1 VIVAEHLT
9 KRFGTTL
16 AVDDVSFEVHPGQIV
31 GFLGHN
37 GAGKTTTMQMLIGH
51 LRPDEGTAAIL
62 GRPYAQLNEPMR
74 HVGVMLDGGMHPAR
88 TARNHLRTS
97 AAVGGLPTERIES
110 LLELVGLADDAHR
123 RVGAFSL
130 GMRQRLGLA
139 TALLGD
145 PEILILDE
153 PANGLDPE
161 GIRWLRGLLRNLADG
176 GRTVLLSSHQLGEV
190 AQTVDYVV
198 VVDRGAVVASCPL
211 PELLQ
216 RAGTEVVV
224 RSPGAE
230 MLAQEF
236 QRAGIA
242 TADVSAEEVR
252 ARNVPPRVVTELAV
266 ATGVPVWE
274 VRSEA
279 PNLEEVFFELTSDRG
294 GADASDPPSDPDGA
308 AEDGEPARAR
318 DAKTSQLEDAEASVD
333 RDLDR
338 LPTLGSARFVAVV
351 APAPALGR
359 TTLSFLLGD
368 VLVATTGL
376 RTLTVSLSVD
386 RGRMAMPVPSDDR
399 SGLTLRDLLRD
410 LPDFDEAARI
420 TPYVSVARSGLHTL
434 AGVTTRR
441 ELAAVRPEL
450 LSGLLDFAARFYEL
464 VILDVGDLAEDTMR
478 ATLRRADQVVLLS
491 SPDIAEAPDESRV
504 LDALETERSER
515 ATIIIN
521 QADQAQVDAFAERGD
536 AGPIEVLPQDREMIR
551 ALDAGAFALDQLDPA
566 TRLALKRIG
575 LLVAQGLR

>member
-1 VIVAEHLT
+1 MIVADHLT

-51 LRPDEGTAAIL
+51 LRPDEGTVSIL
-62 GRPYAQLNEPMR
+62 GRPYAQLHEPMR
-74 HVGVMLDGGMHPAR
+74 HVGVMLDGGMHPGR

-236 QRAGIA
+236 ERAGIV
-242 TADVSAEEVR
+242 TGDVSAEEVR

-279 PNLEEVFFELTSDRG
+279 PNLEEVFFDLTGDRG
-294 GADASDPPSDPDGA
+294 TDASDPPGNDGQA
-308 AEDGEPARAR
+308 TDDREPARSR
-318 DAKTSQLEDAEASVD
+318 DAKTSALAEAEASID

-338 LPTLGSARFVAVV
+338 LPTLGTARIAAVV
-351 APAPALGR
+351 APAAGLGR

-368 VLVATTGL
+368 VLTATTGL
-376 RTLTVSLSVD
+376 RTLAVSLSLD
-386 RGRMAMPVPSDDR
+386 RGRMAMPVPPDER
-399 SGLTLRDLLRD
+399 SALTLRDFLRD

-434 AGVTTRR
+434 AGLATRR

-450 LSGLLDFAARFYEL
+450 LGELLDFAARFYEL

-478 ATLRRADQVVLLS
+478 ATLRRVDQVVLLS
-491 SPDIAEAPDESRV
+491 SPDIAAAPDASRV

-551 ALDAGAFALDQLDPA
+551 ALDAGAFALDQLDPV

>member
-1 VIVAEHLT
+1 VIVADHLT

-51 LRPDEGTAAIL
+51 LRADEGTAAIL
-62 GRPYAQLNEPMR
+62 GRPYAELHEPMR
-74 HVGVMLDGGMHPAR
+74 RVGVMLDGGMHPAR

-97 AAVGGLPTERIES
+97 AAVGGLPAERIES

-145 PEILILDE
+145 PEVLILDE

-211 PELLQ
+211 PELLE

-242 TADVSAEEVR
+242 TGDVSAEEVR

-274 VRSEA
+274 VRAEA
-279 PNLEEVFFELTSDRG
+279 PNLEEVFFELTTDRG
-294 GADASDPPSDPDGA
+294 DSGVSDSPDETVDAAHDRERSGS
-308 AEDGEPARAR
+308 R
-318 DAKTSQLEDAEASVD
+318 DAKTSALEDAEASVD

-338 LPTLGSARFVAVV
+338 LPTLGSARIVAIV
-351 APAPALGR
+351 APAPGLGR

-376 RTLTVSLSVD
+376 RTLTVSLSLD
-386 RGRMAMPVPSDDR
+386 RGRMAMPVPPDDR
-399 SGLTLRDLLRD
+399 SALTLRDFLRD
-410 LPDFDEAARI
+410 LPNFDEAARI
-420 TPYVSVARSGLHTL
+420 TPYVSMARSGLHTL
-434 AGVTTRR
+434 AGVATRR
-441 ELAAVRPEL
+441 ELSALRPEL

-464 VILDVGDLAEDTMR
+464 VILDVGDLADEAMR

-521 QADQAQVDAFAERGD
+521 QADRAQVDAFAERGD